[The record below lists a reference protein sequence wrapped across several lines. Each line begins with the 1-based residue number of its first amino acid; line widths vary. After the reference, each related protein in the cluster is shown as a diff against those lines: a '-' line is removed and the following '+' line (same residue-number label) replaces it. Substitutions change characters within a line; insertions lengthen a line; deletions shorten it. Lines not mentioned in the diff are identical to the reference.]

1 MAWFTT
7 MVGKKETLKRVRAML
22 HALSVPS
29 VRSTQFTQGRT
40 HRWGLAWSFRVPQ
53 VAASKQPG
61 LAPTVARY
69 VSPSLP
75 DNVVV

>member
-1 MAWFTT
+1 

-40 HRWGLAWSFRVPQ
+40 HRWGIAWSFGAFQ
-53 VAASKQPG
+53 LAASKQPG
-61 LAPTVARY
+61 LVPTAARY
-69 VSPSLP
+69 LSLP
-75 DNVVV
+75 LSSLSSSVCVCV